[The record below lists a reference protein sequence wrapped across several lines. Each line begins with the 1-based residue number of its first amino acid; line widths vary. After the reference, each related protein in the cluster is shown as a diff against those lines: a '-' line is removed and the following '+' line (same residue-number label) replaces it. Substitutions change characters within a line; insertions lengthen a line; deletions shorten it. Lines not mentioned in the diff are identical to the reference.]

1 MDCSEGVCSRAAA
14 RRAPCLPRSNDSPD
28 RAQSAVWMA
37 TRLHGGPGRPG
48 TDSSGPPSLPPP
60 RLSPQGTL
68 RLPCLANGPCVA
80 STARSSQKGA
90 GKPWGAGAGRGGPR
104 GLAPSRFRGAAA
116 RPDSLSPQHES
127 GRGRRAD
134 GPRSAETDH
143 PPARICTV
151 PRRPHR
157 PRGRRSVASRHLEG
171 GGPGLEAGAG
181 RSHRGANHSL
191 KCPGRNAETFRLRRR
206 NIMV

>member
-90 GKPWGAGAGRGGPR
+90 GEPWGAGAGRGGPR

-116 RPDSLSPQHES
+116 RPDGFSPQHES

-134 GPRSAETDH
+134 GPAQRRTIPPQGSARCPDAHTG
-143 PPARICTV
+143 PVGGAAW
-151 PRRPHR
+151 PH
-157 PRGRRSVASRHLEG
+157 VTSRAAGLDLKPGQG
-171 GGPGLEAGAG
+171 GHTEEPII
-181 RSHRGANHSL
+181 
-191 KCPGRNAETFRLRRR
+191 P
-206 NIMV
+206 